1 MRRLVPMWAAT
12 GVALV
17 ALLVG
22 GIIGLE
28 WRQPPVERL
37 AYCSLTGSHETG
49 TPPCPPDVGQLVWA
63 AWTPGVRTPATWDGQ
78 AWHLS
83 TPVLGIT
90 RTTTPPTSWGPM

>member
-1 MRRLVPMWAAT
+1 MWAAT

-63 AWTPGVRTPATWDGQ
+63 AWTPGVRTPATWDGTT
-78 AWHLS
+78 WHLS
-83 TPVLGIT
+83 QPILGI
-90 RTTTPPTSWGPM
+90 RTTTIPPIAWGPM